1 VLLWRQALPLARF
14 LVLQFDGVISEALGI
29 DPSSGGIRDV
39 PGGACTAPLPLD
51 ALALRAGGGVGRARA
66 RVRAGGRSAAHLR
79 PPPRRSGRWAPAR
92 QLPAPPSPIAPS
104 LAPAPVLVAVYPPAV
119 IVSMTRDEKQAAVI
133 AGNKKELQAR
143 GTAMQIIKVG
153 GRGDTR
159 GGRVVWA
166 RGGGLQCVA
175 VLDSKLSGAGGA
187 QGLPCPG
194 VTSCSA
200 AGSMSGPLR
209 TQRTRLWIP
218 DPAGLPPPGLPH
230 LLCGAL
236 PPLHL

>member
-39 PGGACTAPLPLD
+39 PG
-51 ALALRAGGGVGRARA
+51 
-66 RVRAGGRSAAHLR
+66 
-79 PPPRRSGRWAPAR
+79 
-92 QLPAPPSPIAPS
+92 
-104 LAPAPVLVAVYPPAV
+104 VYPPAV